1 MTLEGKGFFIWKIPN
16 CEAGQSHLI
25 ASLAKQ
31 AELTYVLI
39 KIADTNYAYNIVNGV
54 DLVPAVAA
62 ALRARHIQVWGW
74 HYVRGYNPIGE
85 ADKAVERVRELGL
98 DGYVIDAEGE
108 YKEPGKAE
116 AARKY
121 MSRLR
126 AGLPQTPIAL
136 CSYRFPSYHPQLPWR
151 EFLEKSDLNMPQV
164 YWMQSHNAGE
174 QLDRC
179 VREFQAMTP
188 SRPVHPVGAA
198 FQQFGWQATS
208 PEVLD
213 FLDTARAL
221 NLRSASFYSW
231 DSCRASLP
239 EVWDTIAGYSWD
251 GEPPGQDITAQYI
264 NALNSHLPDSVVN
277 LYLPTAVHVTA
288 DRAIQGQA
296 ALRNWYHAMF
306 ISLLPNAVFTL
317 TGFSGSTSSRHFTWT
332 AVSSGGN
339 VQDGKDT
346 FGLRNGR
353 IAYHYSF
360 FSITP

>member
-1 MTLEGKGFFIWKIPN
+1 MALEGKGFFIWKIPN
-16 CEAGQSHLI
+16 CEEGQAHLI

-31 AELTYVLI
+31 AQLTHVLI
-39 KIADTNYAYNIVNGV
+39 KIADTNYAYNVVNGV

-62 ALRARHIQVWGW
+62 ALHARHIQVWGW
-74 HYVRGYNPIGE
+74 HYVRGYNPTGE

-116 AARKY
+116 AARKF

-126 AGLPQTPIAL
+126 AGLPHTPIAL

-164 YWMQSHNAGE
+164 YWLKSHNSSE

-179 VREFQAMTP
+179 VQEFRAMTP

-198 FQQFGWQATS
+198 FQEDGWQSTPA
-208 PEVLD
+208 EVQE
-213 FLDTARAL
+213 FLDKAKEL
-221 NLRSASFYSW
+221 NLCSASFYSW
-231 DSCRASLP
+231 DSSRASLP
-239 EVWDTIAGYSWD
+239 EVWEAIADYSWD
-251 GEPPGQDITAQYI
+251 GEPPEEEITARYLA
-264 NALNSHLPDSVVN
+264 ALNSHLPDSVVN
-277 LYLPTAVHVTA
+277 LYLPSAVHVTA
-288 DRAIQGQA
+288 DRAVQGQT
-296 ALRNWYHAMF
+296 ALRYWYHAMF
-306 ISLLPNAVFTL
+306 TSLLPNAVFKL
-317 TGFSGSTSSRHFTWT
+317 TGYSGSASSRHFTWT
-332 AVSSGGN
+332 AVSSAGR
-339 VQDGKDT
+339 VEDGKDT

-360 FSITP
+360 FSVTP